1 MFMKKILIP
10 YDFSK
15 TAEHAL
21 RFAVDVAGQ
30 AKGTLYLVTV
40 IELPVLH
47 DSVLMPVLDFESQLL
62 KELQDKAEKRLD
74 AVAEK
79 YRERGVKIVQQV
91 LFGAVVHTI
100 RDYARDGG
108 IDLIIMGSHGASG
121 VREFFI
127 GSNAEKVVRLS
138 SVPVLIVKDSIK
150 GSIKNIVFPNTLDDK
165 GQEELVTKVKALQH
179 FFHAHLYLVW
189 INTPFNFSS
198 DTETLAKLHAFAKRH
213 MLRDYSIHVFNH
225 SDEEQGILEF
235 SVTVGGNLI
244 AMGTHG
250 RKGIARLFNGSLAED
265 VVNHSHQAVWTY
277 SRQPEPEK
285 A

>member
-1 MFMKKILIP
+1 MKKILVP

-30 AKGTLYLVTV
+30 AKGTIYLVIV

-62 KELQDKAEKRLD
+62 KELQEKAEKRLG

-79 YRERGVKIVQQV
+79 HRERGVKIVQQV

-100 RDYARDGG
+100 CDYAGKG
-108 IDLIIMGSHGASG
+108 EIDLIIMGSHGASG

-127 GSNAEKVVRLS
+127 GSNAEKLVRLS
-138 SVPVLIVKDSIK
+138 SVPVLIVKESIK
-150 GSIKNIVFPNTLDDK
+150 GPIKNIVFPNTLDDK
-165 GQEELVTKVKALQH
+165 GQEELVMKVRALQH
-179 FFHAHLYLVW
+179 FFHAHLYLVR

-213 MLRDYSIHVFNH
+213 MLRDYSVHVFNH

-235 SVTVGGNLI
+235 SETVGGNLI
-244 AMGTHG
+244 ALGTHG
-250 RKGIARLFNGSLAED
+250 RRGIARLFNGSVAED

-277 SRQPEPEK
+277 SRQPELEK